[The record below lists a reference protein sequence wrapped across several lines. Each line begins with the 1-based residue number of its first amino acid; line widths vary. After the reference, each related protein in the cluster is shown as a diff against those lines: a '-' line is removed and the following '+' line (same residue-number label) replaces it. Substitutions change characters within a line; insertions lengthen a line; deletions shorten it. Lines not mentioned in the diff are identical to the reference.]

1 MQNTITNQVIKQ
13 GAAVQLNNDHNNCS
27 VLALA
32 ATTGKS
38 YDEAFRIA
46 ETMWFRQR
54 KKGVR
59 TNTLVTYFTQTLGA
73 KKVDTKKVYHIKH
86 SKKDVICKMTVGT
99 FAKEYPTGNY
109 YVLVNTH
116 ALAINDGKILDH
128 VNLLP
133 KSKRIVKHAWK
144 IK

>member
-1 MQNTITNQVIKQ
+1 MQETITNQVIKQ
-13 GAAVQLNNDHNNCS
+13 GSSTLLNKDYNNCT

-32 ATTGKS
+32 ATLGIS
-38 YDEAFRIA
+38 YDQAYKIA
-46 ETMWFRQR
+46 ADIWIRKS

-59 TNTLVTYFTQTLGA
+59 TSTLQAYFGGFA
-73 KKVDTKKVYHIKH
+73 KKVDTKKVYHVKRDN
-86 SKKDVICKMTVGT
+86 KDVVCKMTVGT

-109 YVLVNTH
+109 FVLVSGH

-128 VNLLP
+128 ANLLLKP
-133 KSKRIVKHAWK
+133 KRIIKHAWK

>member
-1 MQNTITNQVIKQ
+1 MQETITNKVIKQ
-13 GAAVQLNNDHNNCS
+13 GPSISLSGDSNNCT

-32 ATTGKS
+32 ATANIS
-38 YDEAFRIA
+38 YDLAFEIA
-46 ETMWFRQR
+46 QVKWKRRF

-59 TNTLVTYFTQTLGA
+59 TSILSNYFLNLKA
-73 KKVDTKKVYHIKH
+73 KKVVTKKVYHVKRNNR
-86 SKKDVICKMTVGT
+86 DVTCKMTVGT
-99 FAKEYPTGNY
+99 FAKEYPTGHY

-128 VNLLP
+128 SNLLP
-133 KSKRIVKHAWK
+133 KNKRIVQHAWK

>member
-1 MQNTITNQVIKQ
+1 MQETITNQVIKQ
-13 GAAVQLNNDHNNCS
+13 GSSSLMNSDSNNCT

-32 ATTGKS
+32 ATIGIS
-38 YDEAFRIA
+38 YDEAYKIA
-46 ETMWFRQR
+46 SDIWWRKR

-59 TNTLVTYFTQTLGA
+59 TSTLEAYFGGFA

-86 SKKDVICKMTVGT
+86 SNKDVVCKMTVGT

-109 YVLVNTH
+109 YVLVSRH

-128 VNLLP
+128 ANLLLKP
-133 KSKRIVKHAWK
+133 KRIVKHAWK

>member
-1 MQNTITNQVIKQ
+1 MQETITNQVIKQ
-13 GAAVQLNNDHNNCS
+13 GSAIQMNKDANNCT

-32 ATTGKS
+32 ATTGMP
-38 YDEAFRIA
+38 YDEAYKIA
-46 ETMWFRQR
+46 ENIWMRKR

-59 TNTLVTYFTQTLGA
+59 TSTLETYFSAHA
-73 KKVDTKKVYHIKH
+73 KKVDTKKVYHVKRDN
-86 SKKDVICKMTVGT
+86 KDVVCKMTVST

-109 YVLVNTH
+109 YLLVSGH

-128 VNLLP
+128 KNLLLKP
-133 KSKRIVKHAWK
+133 KRIVKHAWK

>member
-1 MQNTITNQVIKQ
+1 MNK
-13 GAAVQLNNDHNNCS
+13 DSNNCT

-32 ATTGKS
+32 ATTGVS
-38 YDEAFRIA
+38 YDEAFSVAQKVWSRKP
-46 ETMWFRQR
+46 

-59 TNTLVTYFTQTLGA
+59 TSTLDNYFSLKLGA
-73 KKVDTKKVYHIKH
+73 KKVDTKKVYHVKNRNEN
-86 SKKDVICKMTVGT
+86 VVCKMTVST

-109 YVLVNTH
+109 YVLVSGH

-128 VNLLP
+128 ANLLLKP
-133 KSKRIVKHAWK
+133 KRIVKYAWK